1 MSNIW
6 EKWDKKIDTAGLKN
20 DVKKAADNKQ
30 EYREVPKGK
39 YEVKITKM
47 ELKATKKA
55 DEPMLSCW
63 LKVINGAQKGQY
75 IFYNQMLTTGFGI
88 HMANEFLRSLESGV
102 EVSFDNFKQFND
114 MIMDIAEAIESEGL
128 EYVLEYGENDKG
140 FKTYRIEDVFSAS

>member
-30 EYREVPKGK
+30 EYRNVPKGK
-39 YEVKITKM
+39 YEVKIIKL

-63 LKVINGAQKGQY
+63 LKVIGGAQKGQY

-88 HMANEFLRSLESGV
+88 HMANEFLRSLESGI
-102 EVSFDNFKQFND
+102 EISFENFRQFND
-114 MIMDIAEAIESEGL
+114 LLMDISEAIESEGL
-128 EYVLEYGENDKG
+128 EYVLDYGENDKG
-140 FKTYRIEDVFSAS
+140 YKTYRIEDVFSAS

>member
-6 EKWDKKIDTAGLKN
+6 EKWEKKIDTAGLKN
-20 DVKKAADNKQ
+20 DVKKAAESKQ
-30 EYREVPKGK
+30 EYRDVPKGK
-39 YEVKITKM
+39 YEVKITKL

-63 LKVINGAQKGQY
+63 LKVIGGAQKGQY

-102 EVSFDNFKQFND
+102 EISFDNFKQFND

-140 FKTYRIEDVFSAS
+140 YKTYRIEDVFSAS

>member
-30 EYREVPKGK
+30 EYRDVPKGK
-39 YEVKITKM
+39 YEVKITKL

-63 LKVINGAQKGQY
+63 LKVIGGAQKGQY

-88 HMANEFLRSLESGV
+88 HMANEFLRSLESGI
-102 EVSFDNFKQFND
+102 EISFENFRQFND
-114 MIMDIAEAIESEGL
+114 LLMDITEAIESEGL
-128 EYVLEYGENDKG
+128 EYVLDYGENDKG
-140 FKTYRIEDVFSAS
+140 YKTYRIEDVFSAS

>member
-30 EYREVPKGK
+30 EYRNVPKGK
-39 YEVKITKM
+39 YEVKITKL

-63 LKVINGAQKGQY
+63 LKVIGGAQKGQY

-88 HMANEFLRSLESGV
+88 HMANEFLRSLESGI
-102 EVSFDNFKQFND
+102 EISFENFRQFND
-114 MIMDIAEAIESEGL
+114 LLMDISEAIESEGL
-128 EYVLEYGENDKG
+128 EYVLDYGENDKG
-140 FKTYRIEDVFSAS
+140 YKTYRIEDVFSAS

>member
-30 EYREVPKGK
+30 EYRDVPKGK
-39 YEVKITKM
+39 YEVKITKL

-102 EVSFDNFKQFND
+102 EISFDNFKQFND
-114 MIMDIAEAIESEGL
+114 MIMDITEAIESEGL
-128 EYVLEYGENDKG
+128 EYVLDYGENEKG
-140 FKTYRIEDVFSAS
+140 YKTYRIEDVFSAS

>member
-30 EYREVPKGK
+30 EYRDVPKGK

-63 LKVINGAQKGQY
+63 LKVIAGPQKGQY

-102 EVSFDNFKQFND
+102 EISFDNFKQFND

-140 FKTYRIEDVFSAS
+140 YKTYRIEDVFSAS

>member
-6 EKWDKKIDTAGLKN
+6 EKWEKKIDTAGLKN
-20 DVKKAADNKQ
+20 DVKKAAESKQ
-30 EYREVPKGK
+30 EYRDVPKGK
-39 YEVKITKM
+39 YEVKITKL

-102 EVSFDNFKQFND
+102 EISFDNFKQFND

-140 FKTYRIEDVFSAS
+140 YKTYRIEDVFSAS

>member
-6 EKWDKKIDTAGLKN
+6 EKWEKKIDTAGLKN
-20 DVKKAADNKQ
+20 DVKKAAESKQ
-30 EYREVPKGK
+30 EYRDVPKGK

-102 EVSFDNFKQFND
+102 EISFDNFKQFND

-140 FKTYRIEDVFSAS
+140 YKTYRIEDVFSAS